1 MGEEMRVAY
10 ELKCEQRFGK
20 GGVGAFG
27 GDGIILKDVLGAL
40 KGIGG
45 VMGSF

>member
-1 MGEEMRVAY
+1 MDMGEEMRVAY

-27 GDGIILKDVLGAL
+27 GDGIILKDVLV
-40 KGIGG
+40 I
-45 VMGSF
+45 